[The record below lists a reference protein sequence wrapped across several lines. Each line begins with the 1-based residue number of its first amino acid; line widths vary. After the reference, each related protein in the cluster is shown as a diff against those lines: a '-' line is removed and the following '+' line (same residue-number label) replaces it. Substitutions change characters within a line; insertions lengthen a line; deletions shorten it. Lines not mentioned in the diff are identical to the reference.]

1 MNKDMETREKKLE
14 ERLER
19 IKALE
24 QEILEREKRVK
35 QKENEK
41 KQLLLR
47 LPASLWNDISEWAE
61 ADFRSINGQIEFL
74 LSDAVKKRKNG
85 SNKK

>member
-1 MNKDMETREKKLE
+1 MDKEMDLREEKLR

-24 QEILEREKRVK
+24 EEIIEREKKIK

-47 LPASLWNDISEWAE
+47 LPTSLWNDISEWAE

-85 SNKK
+85 SK

>member
-1 MNKDMETREKKLE
+1 MNKDVDTREQKLE

-19 IKALE
+19 IKN
-24 QEILEREKRVK
+24 LEREIIERERKIK
-35 QKENEK
+35 QKESEK

-74 LSDAVKKRKNG
+74 LSEAVKKRK
-85 SNKK
+85 K

>member
-1 MNKDMETREKKLE
+1 MNKEIEAREQKLE

-24 QEILEREKRVK
+24 QEIIDREKKIK

-47 LPASLWNDISEWAE
+47 LPTSLWNDISEWAE

-74 LSDAVKKRKNG
+74 LADAVKKRKNG
-85 SNKK
+85 SK

>member
-1 MNKDMETREKKLE
+1 MNKDMEAREKKLE
-14 ERLER
+14 ERLLR
-19 IKALE
+19 IKE
-24 QEILEREKRVK
+24 LEREIIEREKKRK
-35 QKENEK
+35 QQENEK

-74 LSDAVKKRKNG
+74 LSDAVKKRKN
-85 SNKK
+85 SSK

>member
-61 ADFRSINGQIEFL
+61 SDFRSINGQIEFL
-74 LSDAVKKRKNG
+74 LSEAVKKRKN
-85 SNKK
+85 K

>member
-1 MNKDMETREKKLE
+1 MDKEIEAREKKLE

-19 IKALE
+19 VKALE
-24 QEILEREKRVK
+24 SEIIERERKIK
-35 QKENEK
+35 QKESEK

-47 LPASLWNDISEWAE
+47 LPTSLWNDISEWAE

-74 LSDAVKKRKNG
+74 LSDAVKKRRNSSK
-85 SNKK
+85 

>member
-1 MNKDMETREKKLE
+1 MNKDMDTREKKLE

-24 QEILEREKRVK
+24 AEIIERERKVK

-74 LSDAVKKRKNG
+74 LSEAVRKRKNG
-85 SNKK
+85 SK

>member
-1 MNKDMETREKKLE
+1 MNKDMDTREKKLE

-24 QEILEREKRVK
+24 AEIIERERKVK
-35 QKENEK
+35 QKESEK

-74 LSDAVKKRKNG
+74 LSEAVRKRKNG
-85 SNKK
+85 SK

>member
-1 MNKDMETREKKLE
+1 MDKEMDLREEKLK

-24 QEILEREKRVK
+24 EEIIEREKKIK
-35 QKENEK
+35 QKESEK

-47 LPASLWNDISEWAE
+47 LPTSLWNDISEWAE

-85 SNKK
+85 SK